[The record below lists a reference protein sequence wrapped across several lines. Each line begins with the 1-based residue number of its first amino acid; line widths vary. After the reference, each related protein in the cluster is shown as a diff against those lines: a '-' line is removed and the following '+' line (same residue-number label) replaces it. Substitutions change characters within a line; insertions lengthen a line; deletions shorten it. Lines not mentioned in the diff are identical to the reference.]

1 MNRTAVITG
10 SSSGIGKHIAI
21 GLSQKKY
28 HIILISRDSDRLNLV
43 KKEIEKHGNSCEVI
57 IGDISSDASFADCSR
72 KIKKIKNIDVL
83 VNNAGIGIF
92 NKLEDISSEEW
103 DVQLNTNLKGAF
115 LITKSLLPSMIEQ
128 KSGKI
133 VFINSVAGLNPY
145 PYSSAYV
152 ASKYGLRGF
161 SSSLREELREHNI
174 KVISIYPGAVNTP
187 FWDKM
192 KSDFPKDQML
202 PSSEVA
208 SSVINAILAPGN
220 LVQEEIIIRRTAGD
234 F

>member
-1 MNRTAVITG
+1 MKKTAIITG

-21 GLSQKKY
+21 GLSKQEY
-28 HIILISRDSDRLNLV
+28 HVILISRNKKNLDKV
-43 KKEIEKHGNSCEVI
+43 KKEIEKNGNSCELI
-57 IGDISSDASFADCSR
+57 ISDISKDSSFLDCAK
-72 KIKKIKNIDVL
+72 KIKKIKNIHLL

-92 NKLEDISSEEW
+92 NNLEDTSSKEW
-103 DVQLNTNLKGAF
+103 DIQLNTNLRGAF
-115 LITKSLLPSMIEQ
+115 LITKCVLPSMI
-128 KSGKI
+128 KKKTGKI

-161 SSSLREELREHNI
+161 SSALREEVREHNV
-174 KVISIYPGAVNTP
+174 KVISIYPGAVATP
-187 FWDKM
+187 FWNNT

-202 PSSEVA
+202 PSSDVA

-220 LVQEEIIIRRTAGD
+220 LVQEEIIIRRVAGD

>member
-1 MNRTAVITG
+1 M
-10 SSSGIGKHIAI
+10 
-21 GLSQKKY
+21 
-28 HIILISRDSDRLNLV
+28 
-43 KKEIEKHGNSCEVI
+43 
-57 IGDISSDASFADCSR
+57 
-72 KIKKIKNIDVL
+72 L

-92 NKLEDISSEEW
+92 NKLEDISSDEW
-103 DVQLNTNLKGAF
+103 DIQLNTNLKGAF

-161 SSSLREELREHNI
+161 SSSLREEIREHNI